1 MSAAFDKWVAN
12 TIQNLLSSVES
23 PPAKTTNI
31 TGIYILSKDSV
42 CVYVGQS
49 LNVAKRIAMHKVLN
63 IMEFD
68 KQEVIE
74 CQECD
79 LTKTENMFINELS
92 PIFNKRRTPIQ
103 Q

>member
-1 MSAAFDKWVAN
+1 
-12 TIQNLLSSVES
+12 
-23 PPAKTTNI
+23 
-31 TGIYILSKDSV
+31 
-42 CVYVGQS
+42 
-49 LNVAKRIAMHKVLN
+49 MHKVLN